1 MEIEVDKKTVNKT
14 SCCEKNF
21 NCLKSD
27 KHVCCKVEYCVN
39 NKVHF
44 ISGSDNKYCSY
55 KKSFGHS
62 FFCTCTVRKE
72 LFNKY
77 GV

>member
-1 MEIEVDKKTVNKT
+1 MRIEVDTKTVNKT
-14 SCCEKNF
+14 FCCEKNF

-27 KHVCCKVEYCVN
+27 KHICCKVENCVN

-44 ISGSDNKYCSY
+44 INCADNKYCSY
-55 KKSFGHS
+55 KKSFGYS
-62 FFCTCTVRKE
+62 FFCTCMVRKE
-72 LFNKY
+72 IFNKY